1 MESPLRATL
10 ADAVAWL
17 SSRGLPCALIGGL
30 AVSLRGQPRMTVDVD
45 IVVLATIDQALEL
58 VADLSTTPFAPLF
71 EGVEDVVR
79 RAFILPL
86 RHRVTGVRL
95 DIALGMSGFERQ
107 AVQRATPIVLGAVS
121 IPVVKIEDLLVMKA
135 IAGRPQDEQD
145 IRGLVRAQRGSIDWS
160 ECLSLAEQL
169 GSALDIDIVGSLR
182 ASRQR
187 ATAQNA
193 SSASPNEPDRLS

>member
-1 MESPLRATL
+1 
-10 ADAVAWL
+10 
-17 SSRGLPCALIGGL
+17 
-30 AVSLRGQPRMTVDVD
+30 MTVDVD

-145 IRGLVRAQRGSIDWS
+145 IRGLVGAQRGSIDWS

>member
-145 IRGLVRAQRGSIDWS
+145 IRGLVGAQRG
-160 ECLSLAEQL
+160 
-169 GSALDIDIVGSLR
+169 
-182 ASRQR
+182 
-187 ATAQNA
+187 
-193 SSASPNEPDRLS
+193 